1 MISAIVVA
9 MRKLGVII
17 ISIMPMF
24 ACSNSAAQA
33 VSGLQDESSV
43 APIPPNPSSLQ
54 LDAARRVEV
63 EEAIK
68 RHDYRR
74 AETILVEE
82 SNRDPNSVRSA
93 RLLEMAGGLF
103 FADREFLDAAIAL
116 KRAESIAP
124 LDERTS
130 FILAMAYV
138 KLERRDWARSQL
150 ERLANAQPTN
160 SLYGYWL
167 ARLDYD
173 AQNYTAAVNRLRKVV
188 ELDPKMARAYD
199 VLGLCYDYLG
209 QQAAAIQAL
218 TRASELNRQQAKP
231 SPWPNMDL
239 AKSLISANQLTEA
252 EKNLREARSYDPQL
266 PQVYYEL
273 GRVLD
278 MQGKSQDAIQ
288 ALKSAV
294 DRDANY
300 PEPHYLLGRIYQKLG
315 QSTLAK
321 SEIVR
326 FQDLQRPKK

>member
-1 MISAIVVA
+1 
-9 MRKLGVII
+9 MRTLGVII
-17 ISIMPMF
+17 NSIML
-24 ACSNSAAQA
+24 SILLSSSWAAQA
-33 VSGLQDESSV
+33 VSGLQGESSLASV
-43 APIPPNPSSLQ
+43 PPDLSSLQ
-54 LDAARRVEV
+54 LDAAHRLEV
-63 EEAIK
+63 EQAIK

-74 AETILVEE
+74 VETILVEE
-82 SNRDPNSVRSA
+82 SHRDPNSVRSA

-138 KLERRDWARSQL
+138 ELERRDWARSQL
-150 ERLANAQPTN
+150 EKLVNAQPTN

-173 AQNYTAAVNRLRKVV
+173 AQNYTAAVNRLRKVI
-188 ELDPKMARAYD
+188 EIDPKMARAYD

-218 TRASELNRQQAKP
+218 THASELNRQQAKP

-239 AKSLISANQLTEA
+239 AKSLISANQLSEA
-252 EKNLREARSYDPQL
+252 EKNLREALLYDPQL
-266 PQVYYEL
+266 SQTYYEL

-278 MQGKSQDAIQ
+278 MQGKSQEAIQ

-294 DRDANY
+294 DRDTNY
-300 PEPHYLLGRIYQKLG
+300 SEPHYLLGRIYQKLG
-315 QSTLAK
+315 QGVLAK
-321 SEIVR
+321 SEIER
-326 FQDLQRPKK
+326 FQELRRTKK